1 MDPSISKFS
10 FKNSRGQFAIETILI
25 MLIMVSALLW
35 TTNMIREEQLLAKLI
50 GGPWAK
56 VNGMIE
62 CGSWA
67 PQKDACQNHPA
78 QRDRVLSYDP
88 RN

>member
-1 MDPSISKFS
+1 
-10 FKNSRGQFAIETILI
+10 
-25 MLIMVSALLW
+25 
-35 TTNMIREEQLLAKLI
+35 MIREEQLLAKLI